1 MAGDRHDESPKD
13 VATSCGDGHVDNL
26 TDDQDNELSDPP
38 IVATTTTTTN
48 TTASSGILFKQLSM
62 LFILFR
68 NLPVT
73 LLFQFFT

>member
-38 IVATTTTTTN
+38 IVATTTTTN
-48 TTASSGILFKQLSM
+48 TTASSGILNIF
-62 LFILFR
+62 FR